1 MVIAAKLGRASAVV
15 ADAGAAP
22 AGMTAFQQATWN
34 AFGLTLEPVSA
45 SVLRDR
51 GLPLEGGMRVVSVK
65 PGSSA
70 ASQGVVKGDILVQI
84 HRWYTTSEEDVQF
97 ILNRA
102 DAVAKLGAV
111 RFDIVRGSERF
122 FGQLALG
129 TDTETTR
136 R

>member
-1 MVIAAKLGRASAVV
+1 
-15 ADAGAAP
+15 
-22 AGMTAFQQATWN
+22 
-34 AFGLTLEPVSA
+34 
-45 SVLRDR
+45 
-51 GLPLEGGMRVVSVK
+51 
-65 PGSSA
+65 
-70 ASQGVVKGDILVQI
+70 VVKGDVLVQI